1 MRNNKKI
8 IIIIVTIIL
17 LLLCVLAFIL
27 LNYKKEDNANQ
38 NMEETPYDMYEAYE
52 KQRAK
57 EGITAD
63 DAKAYL
69 EDNVSE
75 YYTIEG
81 IIKSFNTY
89 ALYLTGTAK
98 DLNLI
103 VNPENEKQVLNQY
116 KEKGYEYINGV
127 LAKNYKSAYSVN
139 NEYIYDYVT
148 KNIGKKYTITDM
160 YAVDDSD
167 MINTYFVYG
176 TYGSNEVNYII
187 ILDKY
192 NYTFEIYL
200 SNYLSDNNITKT
212 DTSTMKTQHISSIE
226 KNDFNTFSYKNI
238 EQEQMV
244 RIYYDEYL
252 QIMKSN
258 PERAYNL
265 LNSEYKAKR
274 FNNIDEFKEY
284 INIRANDVIDRRLSS
299 YSINKVGNYT
309 EITCKDNMDTNITF
323 RATSVMKY
331 NVILDSYTM
340 NITLFEKEYNEQ
352 QNNSYKAKM
361 CFERFIECINA
372 KDYKKAYS
380 YLNDEYKER
389 NFKTEQDFIKY
400 IKENWFEINKYVY
413 DTIQTSGQDYI
424 INGSLIDSRQFE
436 SYDAEFRNKS
446 FVVRLGSNYNTFE
459 ISFEK

>member
-1 MRNNKKI
+1 MRNNRKI
-8 IIIIVTIIL
+8 IIIIVIIIL
-17 LLLCVLAFIL
+17 LLLSILALIL
-27 LNYKKEDNANQ
+27 INYKKDSNDNQ
-38 NMEETPYDMYEAYE
+38 NFVETPFNMYEAYE
-52 KQRAK
+52 KQRSK

-69 EDNVSE
+69 EDNASE
-75 YYTIEG
+75 YYTVEG

-103 VNPENEKQVLNQY
+103 VNQDNEKQVLDQY
-116 KEKGYEYINGV
+116 RKKGYEYINDV
-127 LAKNYKSAYSVN
+127 LAKNYKSTYSVDN
-139 NEYIYDYVT
+139 QYIYEYVT

-160 YAVDDSD
+160 YAVNDSD

-176 TYGSNEVNYII
+176 TYGNNQFNYII

-200 SNYLSDNNITKT
+200 SNYLSDNSIIKT
-212 DTSTMKTQHISSIE
+212 DSSTMKTQHISSIE
-226 KNDFNTFSYKNI
+226 KSNFNTFSYKNI
-238 EQEQMV
+238 EEEQMI
-244 RIYYDEYL
+244 RTYYDEYTE
-252 QIMKSN
+252 IMKSN
-258 PERAYNL
+258 PEKAYNL
-265 LNSEYKAKR
+265 LNSEYREKR
-274 FNNIDEFKEY
+274 FDNIDEFKEY
-284 INIRANDVIDRRLSS
+284 TNIRANSTMDRRLSS
-299 YSINKVGNYT
+299 YSINKIGNYT
-309 EITCKDNMDTNITF
+309 EITCKDNMEGNITF
-323 RATSVMKY
+323 RVTSVMKY

-340 NITLFEKEYNEQ
+340 NITLFEKEYNEE

-361 CFERFIECINA
+361 CFERFIECING
-372 KDYKKAYS
+372 KDYKKAYL

-389 NFKTEQDFIKY
+389 NFKTEQEFITY
-400 IKENWFEINKYVY
+400 IEDNWFEINKYVY
-413 DTIQTSGQDYI
+413 DTIQVSGQDYI